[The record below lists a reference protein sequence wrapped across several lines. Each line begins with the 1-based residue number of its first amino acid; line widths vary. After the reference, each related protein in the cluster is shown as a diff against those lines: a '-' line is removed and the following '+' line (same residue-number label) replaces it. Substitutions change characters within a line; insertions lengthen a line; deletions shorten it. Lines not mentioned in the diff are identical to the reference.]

1 MAVSDFQTQA
11 SCRLRKILFRA
22 LSRGRA
28 LLEDI
33 SIRSAFVL
41 VLTTL
46 VSLLAVFTSVPYAE
60 CTGLCGDVDSTGNI
74 TASDFVAVSAYIS
87 SGDSAGMNME
97 CANVDNHAGVT
108 LRDLVFMFWNVYAGL
123 DLDCRPDSGSFV
135 PMDNAG
141 YFLHYNSVFPA
152 GDTAV
157 MLNVDVTLGGPDVTW
172 AVSVVARVLVDGET
186 PLLTDAVPTAVLGGP
201 KNWEVVAFNGP
212 GAGNIP
218 AGYLMGLFTST
229 DFGCPEPGRY
239 PLGRAKVIM
248 PASAQA
254 RTITLELAEFPVG
267 ANKTMA
273 HDGIPVDLDAW
284 VFNSAPWIIDLT
296 GDINNDRA
304 ITASD
309 VIGLVN
315 YVFKGG
321 AVPYPFAAS
330 GDVNCSG
337 LVNSSDIIELVNFVF
352 KGGSAPCNVAAE
364 CTITADSWTCP

>member
-1 MAVSDFQTQA
+1 VVFLTA
-11 SCRLRKILFRA
+11 
-22 LSRGRA
+22 
-28 LLEDI
+28 
-33 SIRSAFVL
+33 L
-41 VLTTL
+41 VLSLTL
-46 VSLLAVFTSVPYAE
+46 STSATE
-60 CTGLCGDVDSTGNI
+60 AQCLGLCGDANSSGNVSPGDLGALYPYI
-74 TASDFVAVSAYIS
+74 TAA
-87 SGDSAGMNME
+87 DSVGLDMA
-97 CANVDNHAGVT
+97 CANVDGYDGIT
-108 LRDLVFMFWNVYAGL
+108 LRDFVFIYWKLYAAFP
-123 DLDCRPDSGSFV
+123 LDCQIDSGSFV

-141 YFLHYNSVFPA
+141 YSLHYNSVFPA

-157 MLNVDVTLGGPDVTW
+157 MLNVDATLGGPDVTW

-186 PLLTDAVPTAVLGGP
+186 PLLADAVPTAVPGGP

-212 GAGNIP
+212 GTGNIP
-218 AGYLMGLFTST
+218 EGYLMGLFSSD

-284 VFNSAPWIIDLT
+284 VFHPAPWIIDLT

-352 KGGSAPCNVAAE
+352 KGGSAPCNVAVE
-364 CTITADSWTCP
+364 CTITADSWTCA